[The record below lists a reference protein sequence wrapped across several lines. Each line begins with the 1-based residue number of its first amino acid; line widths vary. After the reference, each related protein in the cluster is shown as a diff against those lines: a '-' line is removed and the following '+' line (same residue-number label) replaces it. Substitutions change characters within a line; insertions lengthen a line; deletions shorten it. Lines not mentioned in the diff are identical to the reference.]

1 MRLNTPQMMFLITL
15 ATAATAALCFIIC
28 LTLAFKLRSQRKRFM
43 AFASETE
50 TDLAAMQETSES
62 LATSAADQSRRLA
75 WLESRLRQGK
85 TAHRQEEQEAPMLA
99 VAEPSLTERRHRV
112 LSLARRGY
120 DVNTIAVMLNELPG
134 EVELI
139 IGMSKA
145 A

>member
-1 MRLNTPQMMFLITL
+1 MRLNTPQMMFLISM

-28 LTLAFKLRSQRKRFM
+28 LTLAFKLRAQRKRFV
-43 AFASETE
+43 AFAGEAE
-50 TDLAAMQETSES
+50 ADLAALQQTSEG
-62 LATSAADQSRRLA
+62 LATSAADHARRVA
-75 WLESRLRQGK
+75 WLESRIRQGK
-85 TAHRQEEQEAPMLA
+85 SAPRQEEQDALMLP

-120 DVNTIAVMLNELPG
+120 DVNTIASMLNELPG